1 MTIKVVSSTNLELPS
16 SLIKFCAL
24 FFFIFFFH
32 DALNLVLWGEKD
44 LPTTLEA

>member
-24 FFFIFFFH
+24 FIYLFFH